1 MICPSPPGVVQLI
14 VQYGLSGPSDWIFYA
29 GGWLCLLGLV
39 VFLLRHEA
47 RPLPPGPQRR
57 QMLQLMGT
65 GMLLMTASYPLLVSG
80 IPWEIALNKWSAS
93 VPAQCYATSRQALLD
108 RGLLIGFIG
117 VALLLLLFGA
127 GFVLIELAN
136 RRKRRLGAD
145 PASG

>member
-14 VQYGLSGPSDWIFYA
+14 VQYGLSGPLDWIFYA

-39 VFLLRHEA
+39 VFLLRREA
-47 RPLPPGPQRR
+47 RHLPAGPRR
-57 QMLQLMGT
+57 HRVLQLKGT
-65 GMLLMTASYPLLVSG
+65 GMLLMTASYPMGVSG
-80 IPWEIALNKWSAS
+80 IPWEIAVNTWSAS

-108 RGLLIGFIG
+108 RGPLIGFIG

-136 RRKRRLGAD
+136 RSNR
-145 PASG
+145 